1 MHRFYNIVFWY
12 ISEKPRKKPPPR
24 DEWVEHR
31 GGHGEEVDITRL
43 LRNAPAGSVKQTIN
57 VEREEEEILGPLT
70 VSDAEGQMS
79 DPEGLLNFDTISE
92 KVDLGILD
100 GKAQLAVKVR
110 CERVVPI
117 RGVEDMFKKSSV
129 IVTRLIQIDM
139 EATEERQRLYSRI
152 MRGSNQQ
159 MIEGADGRFRSRGG
173 VRRLDT
179 KDTFNLYK
187 TFMGVAEAHEGN
199 ERERVKIERRIEDQ
213 KQLPEQAEFEFN
225 MAGGDD
231 IMGNGYAD
239 GYAED
244 GMDYDDGDFD
254 TEELERRLERKM
266 RRTGDS
272 GMRLEE
278 MPGGNG
284 KYIMRNPEP
293 DTISYI
299 SQASEHSDL
308 LY

>member
-1 MHRFYNIVFWY
+1 M
-12 ISEKPRKKPPPR
+12 
-24 DEWVEHR
+24 
-31 GGHGEEVDITRL
+31 

-57 VEREEEEILGPLT
+57 VEREEEEILGPLQ
-70 VSDAEGQMS
+70 VNDAEGEMS

-159 MIEGADGRFRSRGG
+159 MIEGADSRFRSRGG
-173 VRRLDT
+173 VRKLDT
-179 KDTFNLYK
+179 KETFNLYK

-225 MAGGDD
+225 MAGDD

-239 GYAED
+239 GYDD

-278 MPGGNG
+278 MPGGSG
-284 KYIMRNPEP
+284 RYLMKNPEP

>member
-1 MHRFYNIVFWY
+1 M
-12 ISEKPRKKPPPR
+12 
-24 DEWVEHR
+24 
-31 GGHGEEVDITRL
+31 
-43 LRNAPAGSVKQTIN
+43 
-57 VEREEEEILGPLT
+57 EREEEEILGPLPLN
-70 VSDAEGQMS
+70 DAEDEMS
-79 DPEGLLNFDTISE
+79 DPDGLLNFDTISE
-92 KVDLGILD
+92 KVDLGVSN

-139 EATEERQRLYSRI
+139 EATEERQRLYRRI
-152 MRGSNQQ
+152 MGGSKQH
-159 MIEGADGRFRSRGG
+159 MIEGGDGRYRSRGG
-173 VRRLDT
+173 VRKLDT

-187 TFMGVAEAHEGN
+187 AFMGVAEAHEGN

-213 KQLPEQAEFEFN
+213 KQLPEQAEFEFS
-225 MAGGDD
+225 MSGD
-231 IMGNGYAD
+231 IMGNGYA
-239 GYAED
+239 E

-254 TEELERRLERKM
+254 TEELERRLERRM
-266 RRTGDS
+266 RPVGDS

-278 MPGGNG
+278 MPGGRG
-284 KYIMRNPEP
+284 QYLMKNPEP